1 MSLKTYAKIYFFFT
15 FIMIGISAANID
27 FETTTERVYYVIR
40 TIVCVIGQLPLLYI
54 CAWSTRN
61 IKRFVVYGFA
71 NVLFMLVMWQV
82 MLVMWQV
89 DARLNDIASI
99 IATAILSATSWC
111 LFLPMCRRVE
121 DEGYGYHGES

>member
-1 MSLKTYAKIYFFFT
+1 MSLKTYAKIYFIFT
-15 FIMIGISAANID
+15 FIMIGISATNID
-27 FETTTERVYYVIR
+27 FETSTERVYYVIR

-54 CAWSTRN
+54 CTWSTRN

-71 NVLFMLVMWQV
+71 YVLFMLVTWQF
-82 MLVMWQV
+82 
-89 DARLNDIASI
+89 DARLSDIANI
-99 IATAILSATSWC
+99 IATAVLSATSWC

>member
-15 FIMIGISAANID
+15 FIMIGISATNID
-27 FETTTERVYYVIR
+27 FETSTERVYYVIR
-40 TIVCVIGQLPLLYI
+40 TIVCVVGQLPLLYI
-54 CAWSTRN
+54 CTWSTRN

-71 NVLFMLVMWQV
+71 YVLF

-89 DARLNDIASI
+89 DARLSDIANI

>member
-1 MSLKTYAKIYFFFT
+1 MSLKTYAKIYCFIT
-15 FIMIGISAANID
+15 FILIGIFAVGID
-27 FETTTERVYYVIR
+27 FETSTERVYYVIR

-54 CAWSTRN
+54 CTWSTRN
-61 IKRFVVYGFA
+61 IRRFVVYGFA
-71 NVLFMLVMWQV
+71 YVLF

-89 DARLNDIASI
+89 DARLSDIANI

>member
-1 MSLKTYAKIYFFFT
+1 MGLKTYAKIYFIFT
-15 FIMIGISAANID
+15 FIMIGISATNID

-54 CAWSTRN
+54 CTWSTRN

-71 NVLFMLVMWQV
+71 YVLF

-89 DARLNDIASI
+89 DARLSDIANI

>member
-15 FIMIGISAANID
+15 FIMIGISATNID
-27 FETTTERVYYVIR
+27 FETSTERVYYVIR
-40 TIVCVIGQLPLLYI
+40 TIVCVVGQLPLLYI
-54 CAWSTRN
+54 CTRSTRN

-71 NVLFMLVMWQV
+71 YVLF

-89 DARLNDIASI
+89 DARLSDIANI

>member
-1 MSLKTYAKIYFFFT
+1 MSLKEYAKIYCFIT
-15 FIMIGISAANID
+15 FILIGIFAVGID
-27 FETTTERVYYVIR
+27 FETSTERVYYVIR

-54 CAWSTRN
+54 CTWSTRN
-61 IKRFVVYGFA
+61 IRRFVVYGFA
-71 NVLFMLVMWQV
+71 YVLLMLVMWQA
-82 MLVMWQV
+82 
-89 DARLNDIASI
+89 DARLSDIANI

>member
-54 CAWSTRN
+54 CTWSTRN

-71 NVLFMLVMWQV
+71 NVLFMLVMWQA
-82 MLVMWQV
+82 
-89 DARLNDIASI
+89 DARLSDIASI

>member
-1 MSLKTYAKIYFFFT
+1 MSLKTYAKIYFIFT
-15 FIMIGISAANID
+15 FIMIGISATNID

-40 TIVCVIGQLPLLYI
+40 TIACVIGQLPLLYI
-54 CAWSTRN
+54 CTWSTRN
-61 IKRFVVYGFA
+61 IRRFVVYGFVY
-71 NVLFMLVMWQV
+71 VLFMLVMWQA
-82 MLVMWQV
+82 
-89 DARLNDIASI
+89 DARLSDIANI

>member
-1 MSLKTYAKIYFFFT
+1 MSLKEYAKIYCFIT
-15 FIMIGISAANID
+15 FILIGIFAVGID
-27 FETTTERVYYVIR
+27 FETSTERVYYVIR
-40 TIVCVIGQLPLLYI
+40 TIVCVVGQLPLLYI
-54 CAWSTRN
+54 CTWSTRN

-71 NVLFMLVMWQV
+71 YVLF

-89 DARLNDIASI
+89 DARLSDIANI

>member
-1 MSLKTYAKIYFFFT
+1 MSLKAYAKIYFFFT
-15 FIMIGISAANID
+15 FIMIGISATNID
-27 FETTTERVYYVIR
+27 FETSTERVYYVIR

-54 CAWSTRN
+54 CTWSTRN

-71 NVLFMLVMWQV
+71 YVLF

-89 DARLNDIASI
+89 DARLSDITNI
-99 IATAILSATSWC
+99 VATAVLSATSWC

>member
-1 MSLKTYAKIYFFFT
+1 MSLKEYAKIYCFIT
-15 FIMIGISAANID
+15 FILIGIFAVGID
-27 FETTTERVYYVIR
+27 FETSTERVYYVIR

-54 CAWSTRN
+54 CTWSTRN
-61 IKRFVVYGFA
+61 IRRFVVYGFA
-71 NVLFMLVMWQV
+71 YVLF

-89 DARLNDIASI
+89 DARLSDIANI

-121 DEGYGYHGES
+121 DERLWVSRRILS

>member
-1 MSLKTYAKIYFFFT
+1 MSLKTYAKIYFIFT
-15 FIMIGISAANID
+15 FIMIGISATNID

-54 CAWSTRN
+54 CTWSTRN
-61 IKRFVVYGFA
+61 IRRFVVYGFA
-71 NVLFMLVMWQV
+71 YVLF

-89 DARLNDIASI
+89 DARLSDIANI

>member
-1 MSLKTYAKIYFFFT
+1 MGLKTYAKIYFIFT
-15 FIMIGISAANID
+15 FIMIWISAANID

-54 CAWSTRN
+54 CTWSTRN
-61 IKRFVVYGFA
+61 IRRFVVYGFA
-71 NVLFMLVMWQV
+71 YVLF

-89 DARLNDIASI
+89 DARLSDIANI

>member
-1 MSLKTYAKIYFFFT
+1 MSLKAYAKIYFIFT

-54 CAWSTRN
+54 CTWSTRN

-71 NVLFMLVMWQV
+71 YVLF

-89 DARLNDIASI
+89 DARLSDIANI

>member
-15 FIMIGISAANID
+15 FIMIGISATNID

-54 CAWSTRN
+54 CTWSTRN
-61 IKRFVVYGFA
+61 IRRFVVYGFA
-71 NVLFMLVMWQV
+71 YVLF

-89 DARLNDIASI
+89 DARLSDIANI

>member
-1 MSLKTYAKIYFFFT
+1 MSLKTYAKIYFIFT
-15 FIMIGISAANID
+15 FIMIGISATNID
-27 FETTTERVYYVIR
+27 FETSTERVYYVIR
-40 TIVCVIGQLPLLYI
+40 TVVCVIGQLPLLYI
-54 CAWSTRN
+54 CTWSTRN
-61 IKRFVVYGFA
+61 IRRFVVYGFA
-71 NVLFMLVMWQV
+71 YVLF

-89 DARLNDIASI
+89 DARLSDIANI

>member
-1 MSLKTYAKIYFFFT
+1 MSLKEYAKIYCFIT
-15 FIMIGISAANID
+15 FILIGIFAVGID
-27 FETTTERVYYVIR
+27 FETSTERVYYVIR
-40 TIVCVIGQLPLLYI
+40 TIVCVVGQLPLLYI
-54 CAWSTRN
+54 CTWSTRN

-71 NVLFMLVMWQV
+71 YVLF

-89 DARLNDIASI
+89 DARLSDIANI

-121 DEGYGYHGES
+121 DEGYEYHGES

>member
-1 MSLKTYAKIYFFFT
+1 MSLKEYAKIYCFIT
-15 FIMIGISAANID
+15 FILIGIFAVGID
-27 FETTTERVYYVIR
+27 FETSTERVYYVIR

-54 CAWSTRN
+54 CTWSTRN

-71 NVLFMLVMWQV
+71 YVLF

-89 DARLNDIASI
+89 DARLSDIANI
-99 IATAILSATSWC
+99 IATAIISATSWC

>member
-1 MSLKTYAKIYFFFT
+1 MSLKEYAKIYCFIT
-15 FIMIGISAANID
+15 FILIGIFAVGID
-27 FETTTERVYYVIR
+27 FETSTERVYYVIR

-54 CAWSTRN
+54 CTWSIRN

-71 NVLFMLVMWQV
+71 YVLF

-89 DARLNDIASI
+89 DARLSDIANI

>member
-1 MSLKTYAKIYFFFT
+1 MSLKEYAKIYCFIT
-15 FIMIGISAANID
+15 FILIVIFAVGID
-27 FETTTERVYYVIR
+27 FETSTERVYYVIR
-40 TIVCVIGQLPLLYI
+40 TIVCVLGQLPLLYI
-54 CAWSTRN
+54 CTWSTRN

-71 NVLFMLVMWQV
+71 YVLF

-89 DARLNDIASI
+89 DARLSDIANI

>member
-1 MSLKTYAKIYFFFT
+1 MSLKTYAKIYFIFT
-15 FIMIGISAANID
+15 FIMIGISATNID

-54 CAWSTRN
+54 CTWSTRN
-61 IKRFVVYGFA
+61 IRRFVVYGFA
-71 NVLFMLVMWQV
+71 YVLFMLV
-82 MLVMWQV
+82 LWQV
-89 DARLNDIASI
+89 DARLSDIANI

>member
-1 MSLKTYAKIYFFFT
+1 MSLKTYAKIYFIFT
-15 FIMIGISAANID
+15 FIMIGISATNID

-54 CAWSTRN
+54 CTWSTRN

-71 NVLFMLVMWQV
+71 YVLF

-89 DARLNDIASI
+89 DARLSDIANI

>member
-1 MSLKTYAKIYFFFT
+1 MSLKTYAKIYFIFT

-40 TIVCVIGQLPLLYI
+40 TVVCVIGQLPLLYI
-54 CAWSTRN
+54 CTWSTRN

-71 NVLFMLVMWQV
+71 YVLF

-89 DARLNDIASI
+89 DARLSDIANI

>member
-1 MSLKTYAKIYFFFT
+1 MGLKTYAKIYFIFT
-15 FIMIGISAANID
+15 FIMIGISATNID
-27 FETTTERVYYVIR
+27 FETSTERVYYVIR
-40 TIVCVIGQLPLLYI
+40 TIVCVLGQLPLLYI
-54 CAWSTRN
+54 CTWSTRN

-71 NVLFMLVMWQV
+71 YVLF

-89 DARLNDIASI
+89 DARLSDIANI

>member
-1 MSLKTYAKIYFFFT
+1 MSLKTYAKIYFIFT

-54 CAWSTRN
+54 CTWSTRN

-71 NVLFMLVMWQV
+71 YVLF

-89 DARLNDIASI
+89 DARLSDIANI

>member
-1 MSLKTYAKIYFFFT
+1 MSLKEYAKIYCFIT
-15 FIMIGISAANID
+15 FILIGIFAVGID
-27 FETTTERVYYVIR
+27 FETSTERVYYVIR
-40 TIVCVIGQLPLLYI
+40 TIVCVLGQLPLLYI
-54 CAWSTRN
+54 CTWSTRN

-71 NVLFMLVMWQV
+71 YVLF

-89 DARLNDIASI
+89 DARLSDIANI

>member
-1 MSLKTYAKIYFFFT
+1 MGLKTYAKIYFIFT

-40 TIVCVIGQLPLLYI
+40 TIVCVIGQLPLLFI
-54 CAWSTRN
+54 CTWSTRN
-61 IKRFVVYGFA
+61 IRRFVVYGFA
-71 NVLFMLVMWQV
+71 YVLF

-89 DARLNDIASI
+89 DARLSDIANI

>member
-1 MSLKTYAKIYFFFT
+1 MSLKTYAKIYFIFT
-15 FIMIGISAANID
+15 FIMIGISATNID

-40 TIVCVIGQLPLLYI
+40 TIVCVVGQLPLLYI
-54 CAWSTRN
+54 CTWSTRN

-71 NVLFMLVMWQV
+71 YVLF

-89 DARLNDIASI
+89 DARLSDIANI

>member
-1 MSLKTYAKIYFFFT
+1 MSLKEYAKIYCFIT
-15 FIMIGISAANID
+15 FILIGIFAVGID
-27 FETTTERVYYVIR
+27 FETSTERVYYVIR

-54 CAWSTRN
+54 CTWSTRN

-71 NVLFMLVMWQV
+71 YVLLMLVMWQA
-82 MLVMWQV
+82 
-89 DARLNDIASI
+89 DARLSDIANI

>member
-1 MSLKTYAKIYFFFT
+1 MGLKEYAKIYCFIT
-15 FIMIGISAANID
+15 FILIGIFAVGID
-27 FETTTERVYYVIR
+27 FETSTERVYYVIR
-40 TIVCVIGQLPLLYI
+40 TIVCVVGQLPLLYI
-54 CAWSTRN
+54 CTWSTRN

-71 NVLFMLVMWQV
+71 YVLFMLV
-82 MLVMWQV
+82 LWQV
-89 DARLNDIASI
+89 DARLSDIANI

>member
-1 MSLKTYAKIYFFFT
+1 MSLKEYAKIYCFIT
-15 FIMIGISAANID
+15 FILIGIFAVGID
-27 FETTTERVYYVIR
+27 FETSTERVYYVIR

-54 CAWSTRN
+54 CTWSTRN

-71 NVLFMLVMWQV
+71 YVLL

-89 DARLNDIASI
+89 DARLSDIANI

>member
-1 MSLKTYAKIYFFFT
+1 MSLKTYAKIYFIFT
-15 FIMIGISAANID
+15 FIMIGISATNID

-54 CAWSTRN
+54 CTWSTRN
-61 IKRFVVYGFA
+61 IRRFVVYGFA
-71 NVLFMLVMWQV
+71 YVLFMLVMWQA
-82 MLVMWQV
+82 
-89 DARLNDIASI
+89 DSRLSDIANI

>member
-1 MSLKTYAKIYFFFT
+1 MSLKEYAKIYCFIT
-15 FIMIGISAANID
+15 FILIGIFAVGID
-27 FETTTERVYYVIR
+27 FETSTERVYYVIR
-40 TIVCVIGQLPLLYI
+40 TIVCVVGQLPLLYI
-54 CAWSTRN
+54 CTWSTRN
-61 IKRFVVYGFA
+61 IKRFVMYGFA
-71 NVLFMLVMWQV
+71 YVLF

-89 DARLNDIASI
+89 DARLSDIANI

>member
-1 MSLKTYAKIYFFFT
+1 MSLKTYAKIYFIFT
-15 FIMIGISAANID
+15 FIMIGISATNID

-54 CAWSTRN
+54 STWSTRN

-71 NVLFMLVMWQV
+71 YVLF

-89 DARLNDIASI
+89 DARLSDIANI

>member
-1 MSLKTYAKIYFFFT
+1 MSLKTYAKIYFIFT
-15 FIMIGISAANID
+15 FIMIGISATNID
-27 FETTTERVYYVIR
+27 FETTSERVYYVIR

-54 CAWSTRN
+54 CTWSTRN
-61 IKRFVVYGFA
+61 IRRFVVYGFA
-71 NVLFMLVMWQV
+71 YVLF

-89 DARLNDIASI
+89 DARLSDIANI